1 MKPFAKLPK
10 FVKNY
15 YFLFGSFFLFWMLF
29 VDSNDFVSQISLKQK
44 KSSLES
50 QKQYYIEKKQEVLQ
64 DREELTTNQVLLE
77 KFAREKYLMKK
88 SSEDLFIV
96 VSED

>member
-1 MKPFAKLPK
+1 M
-10 FVKNY
+10 
-15 YFLFGSFFLFWMLF
+15 
-29 VDSNDFVSQISLKQK
+29 DSNDFVSQISLKQK

>member
-44 KSSLES
+44 KGSLES

>member
-1 MKPFAKLPK
+1 MKPFTKLPK
-10 FVKNY
+10 FLKNY
-15 YFLFGSFFLFWMLF
+15 YFLFGVFFLFWMLF
-29 VDSNDFVSQISLKQK
+29 VDSNDLLTQIRLTQKVNSLQDQK
-44 KSSLES
+44 E
-50 QKQYYIEKKQEVLQ
+50 YYKEKKQEVLQ

-96 VSED
+96 VTED